1 MITMKEAKTVV
12 KNPVSVW
19 SPDNISDGI
28 GDLILCIHE
37 SGRYMVASANG
48 RYAPCPP
55 YIRRKQAERYLRE
68 NHYHKVIEVAQ

>member
-1 MITMKEAKTVV
+1 MITMEKAKAVV

-19 SPDNISDGI
+19 SPDKTSDGI

-48 RYAPCPP
+48 RYAPCPA
-55 YIRRKQAERYLRE
+55 YIKRKEAERYLKE
-68 NHYHKVIEVAQ
+68 NHYHKVAER